1 MGAVAAVALLGLGVA
16 VDQSRPWRAETDRRP
31 APTPSAGT
39 QPESPSVAPSRS
51 PSLSPSAS
59 RGAIPPGPRIVS
71 DHLRFGATR
80 KAETAAYAAR
90 HYGERTARLRPT
102 MIVLHYSES
111 DTYASVRSL
120 FEADQPSRGEA
131 PGTCAHY
138 VVEQDG
144 TIHELV
150 PPSLICRHTVGL
162 NHVAIGIE
170 FVQASHGHGP
180 RWSSQQVLAR
190 PAQAAAG
197 VALVETLQRRFAIPD
212 QAVIGHAMA
221 NEAKEFR
228 DLAGWRNDHLDWQAP
243 EVAVFRARLTT
254 P

>member
-1 MGAVAAVALLGLGVA
+1 V
-16 VDQSRPWRAETDRRP
+16 
-31 APTPSAGT
+31 
-39 QPESPSVAPSRS
+39 
-51 PSLSPSAS
+51 SPSAS
-59 RGAIPPGPRIVS
+59 RGAIPPAPRIVS

-170 FVQASHGHGP
+170 DVGISDAEILHDRAQLRSA
-180 RWSSQQVLAR
+180 LALT
-190 PAQAAAG
+190 AW
-197 VALVETLQRRFAIPD
+197 LVGRFHIRIRN
-212 QAVIGHAMA
+212 VIGH
-221 NEAKEFR
+221 NESLSSPYHRELYRPWAHQTH
-228 DLAGWRNDHLDWQAP
+228 GDWKHYDMD
-243 EVAVFRARLTT
+243 VFRSKLRVLLRSE
-254 P
+254 